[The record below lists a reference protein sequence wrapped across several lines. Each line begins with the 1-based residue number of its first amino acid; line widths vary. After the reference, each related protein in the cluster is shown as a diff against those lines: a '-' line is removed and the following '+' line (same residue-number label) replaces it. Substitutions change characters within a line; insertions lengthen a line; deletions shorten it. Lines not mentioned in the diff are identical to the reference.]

1 MPQPNKI
8 PLAFAASGDKNI
20 IPESTETT
28 GLASWREG
36 FPAITSAPFS
46 EGGIAPKRADFN
58 GIFNALSQAVMWMQQ
73 GGVYSYDA
81 DTDYEAGNVV
91 LDSGGLYVA
100 NAANGPSSV
109 VVQPSSDTTG
119 ATWKLVRLDL
129 ATQAAAGYMSGADKT
144 KLDGLISTDATPT
157 AAGYMSAADKT
168 RLDSVILT
176 DATPTAAG
184 YMSAEDKNKLDG
196 LISTDATQSAAGYM
210 SAADKIKLDG
220 LISTNATQSA
230 AGYMSAEDK
239 KNLEALL
246 ADKTWYKR
254 PSLMTPNKTTVTIP
268 AGMQVAIN
276 GGLYITNTATTLNL
290 DSFITA
296 ANRKGKDVYVYACV
310 PSSGTA
316 PTFVLSLNSTVP
328 TGYTAA
334 MSRKIGGFHCLC
346 ADVGTISGHTLSG
359 YVAGDILPL
368 SVWDLLFRAESENS
382 GMVFVN
388 GTWYDIYLPS
398 WESNKLQSV
407 YGGTIV
413 DGTSAMPMHGERFA
427 EYAGLVSKRLIDRDE
442 FLVIAKGSNER
453 TNIANSADPGTT
465 GGHKDT
471 AGRRMISNYG
481 LEDCCGALW
490 QWTRDT
496 WGAFNV
502 LSTSYSNQGGINA
515 TAQTSEAAGGHY
527 LNDYDWQADGR
538 GTSNIDIDGSAS
550 LYGNAHGA
558 LVRALVGGIWAYGSH
573 CGSRSVFLSN
583 LSSNRHGANSGR
595 LASEPRVVNL

>member
-8 PLAFAASGDKNI
+8 PLAFAASGDKNT

-58 GIFNALSQAVMWMQQ
+58 GIFNALSQSVIWLQQ
-73 GGVYSYDA
+73 GGVYAYDSN
-81 DTDYEAGNVV
+81 TDYEAGNVV
-91 LDSGGLYVA
+91 LDAGGLYVA
-100 NAANGPSSV
+100 NAGNGPSSA

-129 ATQAAAGYMSGADKT
+129 
-144 KLDGLISTDATPT
+144 ATPT

-184 YMSAEDKNKLDG
+184 YMSAADKTRLDSVI
-196 LISTDATQSAAGYM
+196 LTNATPTAAGYM
-210 SAADKIKLDG
+210 SAADKNKLDG
-220 LISTNATQSA
+220 L
-230 AGYMSAEDK
+230 
-239 KNLEALL
+239 KNLTFAQS
-246 ADKTWYKR
+246 TWYKR
-254 PSLMTPNKTTVTIP
+254 PSLMSSNKTSITIP

-334 MSRKIGGFHCLC
+334 TSRKIGGFHCLC
-346 ADVGTISGHTLSG
+346 VDVGIISGHALSG
-359 YVAGDILPL
+359 YVAGDILPA
-368 SVWDLLFRAESENS
+368 SVWDLLFRAESENE
-382 GMVFVN
+382 GMVFI
-388 GTWYDIYLPS
+388 GGHWYDIYLPS
-398 WESNKLQSV
+398 WASNKLQSV

-427 EYAGLVSKRLIDRDE
+427 EYAGLVNKRLICRDE

-453 TNIANSADPGTT
+453 TNISGNSDPNTT

-471 AGRRMISNYG
+471 NNRRMISNYG

-490 QWTRDT
+490 QWTSDIF
-496 WGAFNV
+496 GAYNI
-502 LSTSYSNQGGINA
+502 LSTTSPAKFDNQGGISA
-515 TAQTSEAAGGHY
+515 MAQDQSAGQQGSHY
-527 LNDYDWQADGR
+527 LNSYGWQTDGR
-538 GTSNIDIDGSAS
+538 GTSNYLIDGEQSI
-550 LYGNAHGA
+550 YGNAYGA
-558 LVRALVGGIWAYGSH
+558 LARARVGGDWGIGSL
-573 CGSRSVFLSN
+573 CGSRSVILFN
-583 LSSNRHGANSGR
+583 LSSSRDGATSGR

>member
-58 GIFNALSQAVMWMQQ
+58 GIFNALSQSVIWLQQ
-73 GGVYSYDA
+73 GGVYAYDVN
-81 DTDYEAGNVV
+81 TDYEAGNVV
-91 LDSGGLYVA
+91 LDAGGLYVA
-100 NAANGPSSV
+100 NAANGPSSA

-129 ATQAAAGYMSGADKT
+129 ATQIAAGYMSAADKT
-144 KLDGLISTDATPT
+144 KLDGLISTDATQT
-157 AAGYMSAADKT
+157 AAGYMSAADK
-168 RLDSVILT
+168 
-176 DATPTAAG
+176 
-184 YMSAEDKNKLDG
+184 N
-196 LISTDATQSAAGYM
+196 
-210 SAADKIKLDG
+210 KLDG

-328 TGYTAA
+328 TGYTALN
-334 MSRKIGGFHCLC
+334 SRKIGGFHCLC
-346 ADVGTISGHTLSG
+346 ADVGTISGHALSG
-359 YVAGDILPL
+359 YVAGDILPA
-368 SVWDLLFRAESENS
+368 SVWDLLFRAEAENE
-382 GMVFVN
+382 GMVFI
-388 GTWYDIYLPS
+388 GGHWYDIYLPS
-398 WESNKLQSV
+398 WASNKQQSV

-453 TNIANSADPGTT
+453 TNFSGNSDPNTT

-471 AGRRMISNYG
+471 NNRRMISNYG
-481 LEDCCGALW
+481 LEDCCGASW

-502 LSTSYSNQGGINA
+502 LSTSYSNQGGIDA
-515 TAQTSEAAGGHY
+515 TAQN
-527 LNDYDWQADGR
+527 LNGYDWQRDGR

-550 LYGNAHGA
+550 LYGNAFGA
-558 LVRALVGGIWAYGSH
+558 LVRALVGGSWGDGSI
-573 CGSRSVFLSN
+573 CGSRSVILCN
-583 LSSNRHGANSGR
+583 LSSHRSSGESGR
-595 LASEPRVVNL
+595 LASEPRVGNL

>member
-1 MPQPNKI
+1 MPQPSKI
-8 PLAFAASGDKNI
+8 PLPFAASGDKNV

-58 GIFNALSQAVMWMQQ
+58 GIFNALSQAVIWLQQ
-73 GGVYSYDA
+73 GGVYAYDVN
-81 DTDYEAGNVV
+81 TDYEAGNVV
-91 LDSGGLYVA
+91 LDAGGLYVA
-100 NAANGPSSV
+100 NAANGPSSL

-129 ATQAAAGYMSGADKT
+129 ATQS
-144 KLDGLISTDATPT
+144 

-176 DATPTAAG
+176 DAT
-184 YMSAEDKNKLDG
+184 
-196 LISTDATQSAAGYM
+196 QSAAGYM
-210 SAADKIKLDG
+210 SAADKTRLDSVI
-220 LISTNATQSA
+220 LTDATQTA

-239 KNLEALL
+239 TKLDGLKNLTFAQS
-246 ADKTWYKR
+246 TWYKR

-276 GGLYITNTATTLNL
+276 GALYVTTAATTLNL

-310 PSSGTA
+310 PTSGTQ
-316 PTFVLSLNSTVP
+316 PVFVASLNSTVP
-328 TGYTAA
+328 SGYTAA
-334 MSRKIGGFHCLC
+334 TSRKIGGFHCLC

-359 YVAGDILPL
+359 YVAGDILPA
-368 SVWDLLFRAESENS
+368 SVWDLLFRAESENE
-382 GMVFVN
+382 GMVFI
-388 GTWYDIYLPS
+388 GGHWYDIYLPS
-398 WESNKLQSV
+398 YASSKLQSV

-413 DGTSAMPMHGERFA
+413 DGESAMPMHGERFA
-427 EYAGLVSKRLIDRDE
+427 EYAGLVNKRLICRDE

-453 TNIANSADPGTT
+453 TSIANSADPNTT

-481 LEDCCGALW
+481 LEDCCGVLW

-502 LSTSYSNQGGINA
+502 LSNPAVYSNQGGISA
-515 TAQTSEAAGGHY
+515 MAQDQSAGQQGAHY
-527 LNDYDWQADGR
+527 PNSYGWQTDGR
-538 GTSNIDIDGSAS
+538 GTSNYLIDGEQSI
-550 LYGNAHGA
+550 YGNAYGT
-558 LVRALVGGIWAYGSH
+558 LVRALVGGDWAAGSD
-573 CGSRSVFLSN
+573 CGSRSVLLGR
-583 LSSNRHGANSGR
+583 LSSNRDVHHSGR

>member
-58 GIFNALSQAVMWMQQ
+58 GIFNALSQSVIWLQQ
-73 GGVYSYDA
+73 GGVYAYDVN
-81 DTDYEAGNVV
+81 TDYEAGNVV
-91 LDSGGLYVA
+91 LDAGALYVA
-100 NAANGPSSV
+100 NAGNGPSSV
-109 VVQPSSDTTG
+109 VVQPSTDATG

-129 ATQAAAGYMSGADKT
+129 ATQ
-144 KLDGLISTDATPT
+144 I

-176 DATPTAAG
+176 DATPSAAG
-184 YMSAEDKNKLDG
+184 YMSAADKTKLDG
-196 LISTDATQSAAGYM
+196 LISTDATQTAAGYM
-210 SAADKIKLDG
+210 SAADKTRLDSVI
-220 LISTNATQSA
+220 LTNATPTA
-230 AGYMSAEDK
+230 AGYMSGADK
-239 KNLEALL
+239 TKLDELKNLTFAQS
-246 ADKTWYKR
+246 TWYKR
-254 PSLMTPNKTTVTIP
+254 PSLMSSNKTSITIP

-276 GGLYITNTATTLNL
+276 GGLYITSAATTLNL

-310 PSSGTA
+310 PTSGTQ
-316 PTFVLSLNSTVP
+316 PVFVASLNSTVP

-334 MSRKIGGFHCLC
+334 TSRKIGGFHCLC
-346 ADVGTISGHTLSG
+346 ADVGTISGHALSG
-359 YVAGDILPL
+359 YVAGDILPA
-368 SVWDLLFRAESENS
+368 SVWDLLFRAEAENE
-382 GMVFVN
+382 GMVFI
-388 GTWYDIYLPS
+388 GGHWYDIYLPS
-398 WESNKLQSV
+398 WASNKLQSV

-427 EYAGLVSKRLIDRDE
+427 EYAGLVNKRLICRDE

-453 TNIANSADPGTT
+453 TNISGNSDPNTT

-471 AGRRMISNYG
+471 NNRRMISNYG

-502 LSTSYSNQGGINA
+502 LSTSYSNQGGISA
-515 TAQTSEAAGGHY
+515 TAQDQSAGQQGAHY
-527 LNDYDWQADGR
+527 LNSYGWQTDGR
-538 GTSNIDIDGSAS
+538 GTSNYLIDGEQSI
-550 LYGNAHGA
+550 YGNAYGA
-558 LVRALVGGIWAYGSH
+558 LARARVGGDWGIGSL
-573 CGSRSVFLSN
+573 CGSRSVILFN
-583 LSSNRHGANSGR
+583 LSSSRDGATSGR